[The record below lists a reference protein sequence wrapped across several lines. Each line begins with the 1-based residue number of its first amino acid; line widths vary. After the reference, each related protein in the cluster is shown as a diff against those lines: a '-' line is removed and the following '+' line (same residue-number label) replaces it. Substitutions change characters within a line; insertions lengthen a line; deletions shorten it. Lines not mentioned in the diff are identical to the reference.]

1 LAIDP
6 TTELAIAR
14 DVVRAKAA
22 PAPALG
28 GRRVAVVLSGGGARG
43 SYEAGVLLAFQD
55 AQLPTHILTATSI
68 GSINAGSYAA
78 HSSSVVG
85 NAESLV
91 RSWADVTPEAV
102 GIDWSRY
109 LFMLG
114 GLVAIFA
121 GIGNLIREWFVER
134 NLYVH
139 LHYPLVTWLVLT
151 FAGIAVLFFYDDLP
165 YIGYV
170 TLNLFRKRSWRPDR
184 SKLALSLLGNIV
196 VWGFLSLFLAF
207 SHLHVGGKDILELS
221 PLTKTMVAALIVL
234 VIILMLVMRERFNWI
249 SHAFLRLPLRSG
261 LFPNFE
267 RARFLR
273 SRIPADGLRHSP
285 IRVLMTAADVQ
296 NGRAVFFTNTS
307 QFDLAS
313 DPNVDHGFIQT
324 EVRECDDVLAAV
336 LASSAYPIAY
346 ETMEL
351 EGERYTDG
359 GIVANQPI
367 RPAIRM
373 GADIIF
379 LVLVEPRAEHGATVR
394 TFLDVGV
401 RAIDILM
408 AQNLK
413 ADLEVLANINQL
425 CETYARRKRVKP
437 EQVIVDLGTR
447 RYRYLKAFT
456 IAPEHPLQATVLDF
470 DGSITA
476 PAILL
481 GYRDGCAAV
490 EQLRNYLR
498 QLPPS
503 PEKIVLKLQAEA
515 GAGK

>member
-1 LAIDP
+1 MAIDP

-28 GRRVAVVLSGGGARG
+28 TRRVAVVLSGGGARG

-78 HSSSVVG
+78 HSPSVVG

-91 RSWADVTPEAV
+91 KSWTEVTPEAV

-121 GIGNLIREWFVER
+121 GIGNLIREWLIER
-134 NLYVH
+134 NLYIH
-139 LHYPLVTWLVLT
+139 LHYPLATWAVLI

-170 TLNLFRKRSWRPDR
+170 VLNLFRKHTWRPDR
-184 SKLALSLLGNIV
+184 SKLALSIVGNIV
-196 VWGFLSLFLAF
+196 LWGFASLFLAF
-207 SHLHVGGKDILELS
+207 SHLHIGARDILEIS
-221 PLTKTMVAALIVL
+221 PLTKALLAALFVLTVVL
-234 VIILMLVMRERFNWI
+234 VLAIRGRLNFL

-313 DPNVDHGFIQT
+313 DPNVDHGFLQT
-324 EVRECDDVLAAV
+324 EVRECDDLLGAV

-346 ETMEL
+346 ETVEL
-351 EGERYTDG
+351 EGERWTDG

-379 LVLVEPRAEHGATVR
+379 LVLVEPRAEHGAAAR

-413 ADLEVLANINQL
+413 ADLEILGNINQL
-425 CETYARRKRVKP
+425 CETYARRQHIRP
-437 EQVIVDLGTR
+437 EQIVVELGTR

-456 IAPEHPLQATVLDF
+456 VAPERPLAATVLDF

-476 PAILL
+476 PAILQ

-490 EQLRNYLR
+490 DELRSYLR
-498 QLPPS
+498 QLPAS
-503 PEKIVLKLQAEA
+503 AEKILLKLQAE
-515 GAGK
+515 GAVGK

>member
-1 LAIDP
+1 M
-6 TTELAIAR
+6 
-14 DVVRAKAA
+14 
-22 PAPALG
+22 PALG

-55 AQLPTHILTATSI
+55 AQLPTHILAATSI

-78 HSSSVVG
+78 HSTSTVG

-91 RSWADVTPEAV
+91 KSWAEVTPESV

-114 GLVAIFA
+114 GLVALFA
-121 GIGNLIREWFVER
+121 GIGNFIREWLIER

-139 LHYPLVTWLVLT
+139 LHYPLATWLVLT

-170 TLNLFRKRSWRPDR
+170 VLNVFRKHPWRPDR
-184 SKLALSLLGNIV
+184 AKLALSLLGNIV

-207 SHLHVGGKDILELS
+207 SHLHVGGKDVLELP
-221 PLTKTMVAALIVL
+221 PLTKMLVAALIVL
-234 VIILMLVMRERFNWI
+234 TAILLMVMRERVNWI

-267 RARFLR
+267 RSRFLR
-273 SRIPADGLRHSP
+273 ARIPADGLRHSP
-285 IRVLMTAADVQ
+285 IRVLMTAADVE
-296 NGRAVFFTNTS
+296 NGRAVFFTNAS
-307 QFDLAS
+307 RFELSS
-313 DPNVDHGFIQT
+313 DPNVDHAFLQT
-324 EVRECDDVLAAV
+324 DVRECKDLVGAV

-346 ETMEL
+346 ETVEL
-351 EGERYTDG
+351 EGQRWTDG
-359 GIVANQPI
+359 GIVAAQPI

-373 GADIIF
+373 GADILF
-379 LVLVEPRAEHGATVR
+379 LVLVEPRAEPTQVR

-401 RAIDILM
+401 RAIDVLM

-413 ADLEVLANINQL
+413 ADLEMLNNINQL
-425 CETYARRKRVKP
+425 CEAYARKQRIRP
-437 EQVIVDLGTR
+437 EQVIVDLGPR
-447 RYRYLKAFT
+447 QYRYLKAFT
-456 IAPEHPLQATVLDF
+456 VRPEKPLAATVLDF

-476 PAILL
+476 PAILQ

-490 EQLRNYLR
+490 EELRAYLR
-498 QLPPS
+498 QLPAS
-503 PEKIVLKLQAEA
+503 REKIVLKLQADA
-515 GAGK
+515 AAAKS